1 MYAIALLALMTVS
14 SSLPQQYPLDDVVIL
29 EHDTEI
35 ILTSE
40 NTVEHRER
48 IVSTPLTLG
57 GREDY
62 SDIRIPYFAPMQTLE
77 IHLCR
82 TTRSDGSTID
92 AEPHAFVPVTPH
104 GYGNAPDFIGF
115 KEMVISPPGVEE
127 GSKTEL
133 EYTII
138 DSISR
143 YPWWEQSIVVGI
155 RHPVLERTIR
165 IEHPKDISLY
175 WKSIHVNTDAHLRDS
190 TSVQWSFKNLSAY
203 PTGGLGP
210 LTAARIP
217 RLDITTCPSWE
228 AAANW
233 VFSELISGRMLP
245 EEAADS
251 LNNELESAITTEDTL
266 RSVHRVVEMFTGFL
280 PTSDLRFRHPR
291 PLQRILETGYA
302 DEWEYLAF
310 SAAALRYC
318 NIEAIPCLVGPPI
331 KDDRP
336 PLLAPLNSYWFR
348 VSGQEQCWLGTAGLR
363 TWPVRY
369 GDFSFLP
376 IVEKEGNVI
385 NEAGAGVR
393 TGTLRCKIIAEAED
407 SISIRGEV
415 LISTSLVPP
424 ARNAGS
430 PESWLSNRLESLVD
444 SLESITI
451 TVLEV
456 HDKEARYAFSGAC
469 RIGAVSTI
477 HLNFE
482 DIFGSEWV
490 PPRTTSYSAPPRLPV
505 VVPLSV
511 DLSMDIR
518 IRPDESWHVIPP
530 SDETSV
536 HSIISYG
543 SSVAADPEEIRI
555 TRDISLI
562 SGVYD
567 DEKIKELRKM
577 MSVEGR
583 NSGRNAYI
591 LR

>member
-1 MYAIALLALMTVS
+1 MYAITLLALMTVS
-14 SSLPQQYPLDDVVIL
+14 SSLPQQFPLDDVIII

-35 ILTSE
+35 VLTSI
-40 NTVEHRER
+40 NTIERRER

-57 GREDY
+57 GREDF
-62 SDIRIPYFAPMQTLE
+62 SDIRIPYFAPMQKLE

-127 GSKTEL
+127 GSITEL

-143 YPWWEQSIVVGI
+143 YPWWEQSILVGI

-165 IEHPKDISLY
+165 IEHPKEISLY
-175 WKSIHVNTDAHLRDS
+175 WKSIHVNTDTHSRDS
-190 TSVQWSFKNLSAY
+190 TSVQWAFKNLPAY
-203 PTGGLGP
+203 PTGGLGS
-210 LTAARIP
+210 LTTTLVP

-245 EEAADS
+245 AEAADS
-251 LNNELESAITTEDTL
+251 LSNELESAITTEDTL
-266 RSVHRVVEMFTGFL
+266 RSIHRVVEMFTGL
-280 PTSDLRFRHPR
+280 VPTSDLRFRHPR
-291 PLQRILETGYA
+291 SLLRILETGYA
-302 DEWEYLAF
+302 DGWEYLAF
-310 SAAALRYC
+310 SATALRYC
-318 NIEAIPCLVGPPI
+318 NIEAIPCLIGPPMR
-331 KDDRP
+331 DERP
-336 PLLAPLNSYWFR
+336 PLLAPLNSYWLR
-348 VSGQEQCWLGTAGLR
+348 ISGQEQYWLGTAGLR
-363 TWPVRY
+363 AWPVRY
-369 GDFSFLP
+369 GEFSFLP
-376 IVEKEGNVI
+376 IVEREGDVI
-385 NEAGAGVR
+385 NEAGTGVM
-393 TGTLRCKIIAEAED
+393 TGELRCKIMAEAED
-407 SISIRGEV
+407 SLSIRGEV
-415 LISTSLVPP
+415 LIATSLVP
-424 ARNAGS
+424 ATRNAGS
-430 PESWLSNRLESLVD
+430 PGSWLSNRLESLVD
-444 SLESITI
+444 SLENITI
-451 TVLEV
+451 TVLEA
-456 HDKEARYAFSGAC
+456 HDKEARYVFSGAC
-469 RIGAVSTI
+469 NIGDVTAI

-490 PPRTTSYSAPPRLPV
+490 PPRTTSYSVPPRIPV
-505 VVPLSV
+505 VIPLSV

-543 SSVAADPEEIRI
+543 SSVTVDPDEIRV
-555 TRDISLI
+555 TRDISLGA
-562 SGVYD
+562 GVYD

-583 NSGRNAYI
+583 IAGRNAYI